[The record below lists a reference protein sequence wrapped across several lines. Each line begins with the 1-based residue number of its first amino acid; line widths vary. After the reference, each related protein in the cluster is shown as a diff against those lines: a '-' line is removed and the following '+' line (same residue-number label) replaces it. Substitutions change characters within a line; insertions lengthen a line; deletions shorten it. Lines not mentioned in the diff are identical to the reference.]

1 MIVQR
6 ESRDRKSDRETT
18 REMHERGS
26 EEKKQDTK
34 VLLLLLLLM
43 LMVNNARNNFDKKK
57 IYILSTFK
65 PTARQSD
72 RHSHTL
78 PSKV

>member
-1 MIVQR
+1 
-6 ESRDRKSDRETT
+6 
-18 REMHERGS
+18 MHERGS

-43 LMVNNARNNFDKKK
+43 LMVNNARNNFDKK

-72 RHSHTL
+72 RQTQPHS
-78 PSKV
+78 PKQSINKSDVQMIV

>member
-1 MIVQR
+1 
-6 ESRDRKSDRETT
+6 
-18 REMHERGS
+18 MHERGS

-43 LMVNNARNNFDKKK
+43 LMVNNARNNFDKK
-57 IYILSTFK
+57 STSFQLLNQQ
-65 PTARQSD
+65 PDSQTD